1 LERETGERGM
11 NAFNFLEQAP
21 ASLAARV
28 AEVELTP
35 AARRALLALLF
46 AVAFLAVTAG
56 VERLRLANALDVAQ
70 TEETRLR
77 RSDESVRT
85 LRASIETVAQLNA
98 IARRVRE
105 VQSSGAGRAREIAE
119 IGARLPHDVWLTS
132 LSSDDAGVTLKG
144 SAHDF
149 AALGRAIARLSAAG
163 AFGAPQLAGS
173 RLRDSERADGSSI
186 DFELR
191 LPVRNR

>member
-1 LERETGERGM
+1 M

-21 ASLAARV
+21 ASFAARV

-35 AARRALLALLF
+35 PARRALLALLF
-46 AVAFLAVTAG
+46 AVAFLAVAAG
-56 VERLRLANALDVAQ
+56 VERLRLANALEVAQ
-70 TEETRLR
+70 AEETRLR
-77 RSDESVRT
+77 HSDASVRT

-119 IGARLPHDVWLTS
+119 IGARLPQGVWLTS
-132 LSSDDAGVTLKG
+132 LTSDDAGVTLKG
-144 SAHDF
+144 SALDF
-149 AALGRAIARLSAAG
+149 AVLGRAIARLSAAG
-163 AFGAPQLAGS
+163 AFGAPQLTGS
-173 RLRDSERADGSSI
+173 RLHDSERADGSNI

-191 LPVRNR
+191 LPERSR